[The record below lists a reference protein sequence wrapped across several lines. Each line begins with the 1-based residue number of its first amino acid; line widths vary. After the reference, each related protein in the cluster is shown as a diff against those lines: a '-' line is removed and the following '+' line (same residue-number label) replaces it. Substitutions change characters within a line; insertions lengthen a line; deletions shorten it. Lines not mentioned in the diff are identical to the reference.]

1 MANSFSS
8 KIGILLAAAGSAVG
22 LGSIW
27 KFPYVVGEN
36 GGGAFIILYIVT
48 LIQIITNTLCIL
60 SLTGAVSGLTI
71 MGQNLFDAANNFTTN
86 VLIPFGAMGI
96 AVIAGWFVPK
106 RQDSEPNIIA
116 RIHLFT
122 LRWVIPVIIIII
134 FLKSINVI

>member
-8 KIGILLAAAGSAVG
+8 QIGILLAAAGSAVG

-71 MGQNLFDAANNFTTN
+71 MGYNLFDFANFITTD
-86 VLIPFGAMGI
+86 VLIPLGALG
-96 AVIAGWFVPK
+96 VSLFTGWFVPK
-106 RQDSEPNIIA
+106 AGYQGSPLASFLYLVI
-116 RIHLFT
+116 
-122 LRWVIPVIIIII
+122 LRWVVPIALFIVFLNSMNII
-134 FLKSINVI
+134 

>member
-8 KIGILLAAAGSAVG
+8 QIGILLAAAGSAVG

-71 MGQNLFDAANNFTTN
+71 MGYNLFDFANFITTD
-86 VLIPFGAMGI
+86 VLIPLGALG
-96 AVIAGWFVPK
+96 VSLFTGWFVPK
-106 RQDSEPNIIA
+106 AMYQGSPLASFLNLVI
-116 RIHLFT
+116 
-122 LRWVIPVIIIII
+122 LRWVVPIALFIVFLNSMNII
-134 FLKSINVI
+134 